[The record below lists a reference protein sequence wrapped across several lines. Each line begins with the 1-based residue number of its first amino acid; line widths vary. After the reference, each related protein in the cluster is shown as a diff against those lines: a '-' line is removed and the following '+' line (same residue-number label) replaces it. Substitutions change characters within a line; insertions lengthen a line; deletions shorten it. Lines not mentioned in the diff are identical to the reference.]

1 MKSGDFF
8 HEVPKGG
15 DMYLLKAIIHNWNNE
30 EAIAIL
36 RNCRQAM
43 SSQARIVLIETV
55 LDPEKPNPGNIMDLH
70 MLVINGGQE
79 RTRAEFGALLNASG
93 FRLRNILKMAAGISL
108 IEGIPT

>member
-1 MKSGDFF
+1 
-8 HEVPKGG
+8 
-15 DMYLLKAIIHNWNNE
+15 
-30 EAIAIL
+30 
-36 RNCRQAM
+36 M